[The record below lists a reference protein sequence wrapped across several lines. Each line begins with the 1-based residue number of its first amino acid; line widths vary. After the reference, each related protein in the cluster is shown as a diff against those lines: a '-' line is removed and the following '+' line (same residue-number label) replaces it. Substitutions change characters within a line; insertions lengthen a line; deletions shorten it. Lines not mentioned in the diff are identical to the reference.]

1 MNILITGG
9 SGTIGQSLYQNLSQ
23 NHQVNIL
30 TRSPKKDNEFY
41 WNPNKGEIDIKALE
55 NTDIIIHL
63 AGASVGK
70 KWSKAYKQEIM
81 DSRLNSTNLIF
92 NKCKEH
98 NITLKQFI
106 GASAIGFYG
115 ETEDMFV
122 DENSDTQTPDFLSEV
137 CIKWEQAEQQ
147 FESMCPTAIVRIGF
161 VIGNGFDGFNKLIT
175 PIKLFAGAPLG
186 SGQQYMSW
194 IHIDDLVGIF
204 SHIIE
209 NGKEGIFNGVAPNPV
224 TNEALTKAIA
234 KKLKRPLILPNVPLF
249 ALKML
254 LGEMAAIAITGNRV
268 SAQKLIDDNF
278 NFKFPEIKTALE
290 DLLS

>member
-55 NTDIIIHL
+55 NADIIIHL

-234 KKLKRPLILPNVPLF
+234 KQLKRPLILPNVPLF

-278 NFKFPEIKTALE
+278 DFKFPEIKTALE

>member
-55 NTDIIIHL
+55 NADIIIHL

-234 KKLKRPLILPNVPLF
+234 KQLKRPLILPNVPLF

-254 LGEMAAIAITGNRV
+254 LGEMAAIALTGNRV

-278 NFKFPEIKTALE
+278 DFKFPEIKTALE